1 MRWSIFEKYIGIG
14 QLTVI
19 EDGQQRQFG
28 EGEPRAGIEFL
39 QPSCLAK
46 ILRNPQLNLGATYVS
61 GGWRPAAGSDLHGV
75 LKLLRLNFEQPLAP
89 GKLSLTLAEWHRRF
103 TAQRVYFAAES
114 GEHFCRTWEFYLAIC
129 QTAFEVGGLTV
140 HHWQLQRPGGDI
152 PVTRDYLYQ

>member
-1 MRWSIFEKYIGIG
+1 M
-14 QLTVI
+14 
-19 EDGQQRQFG
+19 
-28 EGEPRAGIEFL
+28 
-39 QPSCLAK
+39 QPGCLAK

-61 GGWRPAAGSDLHGV
+61 GVWRPAAGSDLHGV

-129 QTAFEVGGLTV
+129 KTAVEVGGLTV
-140 HHWQLQRPGGDI
+140 HHWQLQRPGGVLPSPEITYISDSGSEAVESSAKPI
-152 PVTRDYLYQ
+152 KTPMTGW